1 MLFKWL
7 KRIGYTIIGI
17 FILMNIMAAFHAY
30 KFTHFYSNLP
40 PAKKSEQ
47 MSAGEKASA
56 IFFGMNYPKSK
67 VVDSLHPTHN
77 TIKLTTNDGLQLESW
92 WLQQDSAKG
101 TIVMFHGHGSSKSG
115 IIREAE
121 TFFAMGW
128 NIFMTDLRAHGN
140 SEGNICTIGANEA
153 MDVKAAWD
161 FIKEKGETKIVL
173 YGISLGAATVMKS
186 VNDFNLKP
194 YKVILEMPFGTL
206 MGAVEGRLRT
216 MHLPEQ
222 PLSTLLAFWGGTEQG
237 FWAFNLSPKTYA
249 KKLNCPVLLQW
260 GIHDQ
265 RVTETETNV
274 IFNNLST
281 QNKTLVR
288 YTNSTHES
296 LCKKE
301 NEKWKQATNEFLSN

>member
-7 KRIGYTIIGI
+7 KRIVYTIIGA
-17 FILMNIMAAFHAY
+17 FILLNIMAAFHAY
-30 KFTHFYSNLP
+30 KFTHFYTNIP
-40 PAKKSEQ
+40 PVKKTEQ

-56 IFFGMNYPKSK
+56 IFFGMKYPKSK
-67 VVDSLHPTHN
+67 VVDSLHPMHT
-77 TIKLTTNDGLQLESW
+77 TIHLTTSDGLHLESW

-161 FIKEKGETKIVL
+161 FIKEKEEKKIVL

-186 VNDFNLKP
+186 VNDFDLQP

-222 PLSTLLAFWGGTEQG
+222 PLSALLAFWGGTEQG
-237 FWAFNLSPKTYA
+237 FWAFNLSPETYA

-265 RVTETETNV
+265 RVTEEETTA
-274 IFNNLST
+274 IFKNIPS
-281 QNKTLVR
+281 QNKTLVQ
-288 YTNSTHES
+288 YKNSTHES

-301 NEKWKQATNEFLSN
+301 NEKWKQVANEFLNN